1 MLVNRTKK
9 KTFLISTNLIF
20 RVNSFQNK
28 NTKRNFD
35 LIIGDSR
42 LYTSSMKIG
51 TYQMAKKCSQKFN
64 LSLRYITLPNVFAHM
79 GK

>member
-28 NTKRNFD
+28 NTSRNFD
-35 LIIGDSR
+35 LIIGNSR

-51 TYQMAKKCSQKFN
+51 TYQMA
-64 LSLRYITLPNVFAHM
+64 
-79 GK
+79 